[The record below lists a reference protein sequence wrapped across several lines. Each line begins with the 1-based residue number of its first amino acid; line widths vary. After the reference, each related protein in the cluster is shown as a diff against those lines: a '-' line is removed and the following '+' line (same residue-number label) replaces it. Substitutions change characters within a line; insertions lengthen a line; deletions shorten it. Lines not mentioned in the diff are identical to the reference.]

1 MFSWTKPGGRVKSIS
16 IWWRRRP
23 AEEQLW
29 PEQSEHVSHIEKHF
43 ISNCASISWRAR
55 LGLIFESVHI
65 SKVSK
70 WTFFCSFV
78 IQISI
83 LSVARSV
90 LMNTPSERWS
100 PNPVLWL
107 HLWLRKIESN
117 QLVIQRSGRRHLRS
131 PRRAEL
137 GATTDRTEQ
146 IEYRADDYNSDN
158 WSF

>member
-1 MFSWTKPGGRVKSIS
+1 MKESRYLMQVEVDIS
-16 IWWRRRP
+16 MYLCSVHSTINISTCRKKTY
-23 AEEQLW
+23 LLK
-29 PEQSEHVSHIEKHF
+29 HIEKHF

-117 QLVIQRSGRRHLRS
+117 QLVIQSSGRRHLRS
-131 PRRAEL
+131 PRRAR
-137 GATTDRTEQ
+137 GHNWQNRTNR
-146 IEYRADDYNSDN
+146 ISSWRL
-158 WSF
+158 

>member
-1 MFSWTKPGGRVKSIS
+1 MKKSRYLMQVEVNIS
-16 IWWRRRP
+16 MYLYLCSVHSTINI
-23 AEEQLW
+23 LK
-29 PEQSEHVSHIEKHF
+29 HIEKDF
-43 ISNCASISWRAR
+43 ICNCASISWRAR

-100 PNPVLWL
+100 PNPVLRL

-117 QLVIQRSGRRHLRS
+117 QLVIQSSGRRHLRS
-131 PRRAEL
+131 PRRAR
-137 GATTDRTEQ
+137 GHNWQNRTNR
-146 IEYRADDYNSDN
+146 ISSWRL
-158 WSF
+158 

>member
-1 MFSWTKPGGRVKSIS
+1 MKENRYLMKVEVDIS
-16 IWWRRRP
+16 MYLCSVHSTINISTWRKKTY
-23 AEEQLW
+23 LLK
-29 PEQSEHVSHIEKHF
+29 HIEKHF

-117 QLVIQRSGRRHLRS
+117 QLVIQSSGRRHLRS
-131 PRRAEL
+131 PRRAR
-137 GATTDRTEQ
+137 GHNWQNRTNR
-146 IEYRADDYNSDN
+146 ISSWRL
-158 WSF
+158 